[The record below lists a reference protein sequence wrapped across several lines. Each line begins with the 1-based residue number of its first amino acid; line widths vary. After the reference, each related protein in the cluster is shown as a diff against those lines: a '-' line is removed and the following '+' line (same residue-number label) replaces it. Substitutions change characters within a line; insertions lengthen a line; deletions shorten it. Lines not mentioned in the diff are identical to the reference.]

1 MIKLLKGDFVRLF
14 KSRIFWV
21 CVIFMFGFASMAVYT
36 KWSDSKKFP
45 DYYNPPDSILLAGA
59 IYISIVIA
67 IFIGIF
73 IGTDY
78 SSGTIRN
85 KHIMGHSRVNMYL
98 SNLIICVT
106 ASLIMH
112 IIYIA
117 VIVVAASTGIIRIF
131 EMSAGNLAAQVLIS
145 IFSVTAI
152 AAILLFVSMV
162 ISSRSA
168 GVVSAIILSLIMIFA
183 AGRIDSWLREEEY
196 ITDYNISVTADG
208 GLSYEP
214 IGTEKNPR
222 YMTGAKRKALEF
234 ANDVLPVNQVSQL
247 MFGKPGA
254 APYDDLSA
262 LFPLYSLSL
271 AAVITA
277 AGVFLFCRKDL
288 K

>member
-36 KWSDSKKFP
+36 KWSDSRRFP
-45 DYYNPPDSILLAGA
+45 DYYIPPDSILLAGA

-67 IFIGIF
+67 VFIGIF

-98 SNLIICVT
+98 SNLIICT
-106 ASLIMH
+106 AASLIMH
-112 IIYIA
+112 IIYVT
-117 VIVVAASTGIIRIF
+117 VIVVASGLGITREF

-196 ITDYNISVTADG
+196 ITDYNISVTDDG

-222 YMTGAKRKALEF
+222 YMTGANRKALEF

-254 APYDDLSA
+254 APYDDFSA
-262 LFPLYSLSL
+262 RFPLYSLSL
-271 AAVITA
+271 VVLITT
-277 AGVFLFCRKDL
+277 AGTLIFRKKDL